1 VSRKRAWLVWGLIVL
16 ATLITLVSSLTIW
29 SKRQLLST
37 DNWTRSSARLLQ
49 NDDIR
54 AALATKLVEVTFDR
68 SNAAAQLEKYLPK
81 SAQGAAP
88 AIAAGIQVAGTRAAN
103 TLLSTPRAQQLWEQ
117 ANRAAHERLVA
128 VLEKKQV
135 GNISADTG
143 TISLQLGPLAQKLDQ
158 RLGLKSRLG
167 QGSSSSNE
175 IVLIKSKDLKTA
187 QDAVRILNAL
197 TVFLAIAALVLYALA
212 IYLAHGRR
220 RKFLEV
226 SGTALIFVGLLV
238 LIIRR
243 LVGGALVDS
252 LVKTEANRPAVRAVW
267 FIETDLLRDIGIAL
281 LLYGVLMVLAGFF
294 GGPSRIATG
303 TRRALAPAFRR
314 HVAGVYAVTAL
325 VFLLFIAWGPTA
337 ASRRLGGVIVL
348 ALLTI
353 LAIEVWR
360 RETLREFPETPA
372 VVSPT
377 SPPPPDGKNEAS
389 LETLERLARLRSE
402 GALSESEFQQQ
413 KAALLGT

>member
-1 VSRKRAWLVWGLIVL
+1 MSRKRAWLVWGLIVL

-37 DNWTRSSARLLQ
+37 DNWTKSSARLLQ

-54 AALATKLVEVTFDR
+54 AAISTKLVEVTFNR
-68 SNAAAQLEKYLPK
+68 SNASAQLQKYLPK

-88 AIAAGIQVAGTRAAN
+88 AIAAGIQVAATRAAN

-135 GNISADTG
+135 GNISADSG

-197 TVFLAIAALVLYALA
+197 TVFLALAALVLYALA

-252 LVKTEANRPAVRAVW
+252 LVKTEATRPAVRAVW
-267 FIETDLLRDIGIAL
+267 FIETDLLRDIGLAL
-281 LLYGVLMVLAGFF
+281 LLYGALMVVAGILS
-294 GGPSRIATG
+294 GPSRVATG
-303 TRRALAPAFRR
+303 TRRLLAPAFRR
-314 HVAGVYAVTAL
+314 HVAAVYAVTAL
-325 VFLLFIAWGPTA
+325 VFLLFIAWGPTS
-337 ASRRLGGVIVL
+337 ASRRLGGVILL

-360 RETLREFPETPA
+360 RQTLREFPETPA

-377 SPPPPDGKNEAS
+377 SPPPDGKNDAS

>member
-1 VSRKRAWLVWGLIVL
+1 LIVL
-16 ATLITLVSSLTIW
+16 ATLITLISSLTIW

-37 DNWTRSSARLLQ
+37 DNWTKSSARLLQ

-54 AALATKLVEVTFDR
+54 AAISTKLVEVTFNR
-68 SNAAAQLEKYLPK
+68 SNASAQLQKYLPK

-88 AIAAGIQVAGTRAAN
+88 AIAAGIQVAATRAAS

-135 GNISADTG
+135 GRVSASTG
-143 TISLQLGPLAQKLDQ
+143 AISLQLGPLAQKLDQ

-167 QGSSSSNE
+167 QGNSPSGE

-187 QDAVRILNAL
+187 QDAVRVLNAS

-212 IYLAHGRR
+212 IYLAHGKR

-243 LVGGALVDS
+243 IVGGALVDS
-252 LVKTEANRPAVRAVW
+252 LVKTEATRPAVRAVW
-267 FIETDLLRDIGIAL
+267 FIETDLLRDIGLAL
-281 LLYGVLMVLAGFF
+281 LLYGILMVLAGFF
-294 GGPSRIATG
+294 AGPSRIATG

-314 HVAGVYAVTAL
+314 HVAAVYAVTAL

-337 ASRRLGGVIVL
+337 ASRRLGGVVL
-348 ALLTI
+348 LAALTI

-360 RETLREFPETPA
+360 RQTLREFPETPA

-377 SPPPPDGKNEAS
+377 SPPPDVKSEAS
-389 LETLERLARLRSE
+389 LETLERLANLRSA

-413 KAALLGT
+413 KAALLGS

>member
-1 VSRKRAWLVWGLIVL
+1 MSRRRAWLVWGLIVL

-37 DNWTRSSARLLQ
+37 DNWTKSSARLLQ

-54 AALATKLVEVTFDR
+54 AAVSTKLVDVTFNQT
-68 SNAAAQLEKYLPK
+68 NAAAQLEKYLPK
-81 SAQGAAP
+81 QAQGAAP
-88 AIAAGIQVAGTRAAN
+88 AIAAGIQVAATRAAD
-103 TLLSTPRAQQLWEQ
+103 TLLSTPKAQQLWEQ

-128 VLEKKQV
+128 VLEKKDV
-135 GNISADTG
+135 GRISADTG
-143 TISLQLGPLAQKLDQ
+143 SISLQLGPLAQKLDQ

-167 QGSSSSNE
+167 QEGSPSGE

-197 TVFLAIAALVLYALA
+197 TVWLAIAALALYALA

-226 SGTALIFVGLLV
+226 SGTALIFVGLIV
-238 LIIRR
+238 LIVRR
-243 LVGGALVDS
+243 VVGGALIDS

-267 FIETDLLRDIGIAL
+267 FIETDLLRDIGLAL
-281 LLYGVLMVLAGFF
+281 LLYGVLFVLAGFF
-294 GGPSRIATG
+294 AGPSRVATR
-303 TRRALAPAFRR
+303 TRSALAPAFRR
-314 HVAGVYAVTAL
+314 HVAAVYAVTAL

-337 ASRRLGGVIVL
+337 ATRRLGGVLLL
-348 ALLTI
+348 AALTI
-353 LAIEVWR
+353 LAIEAWR
-360 RETLREFPETPA
+360 RQTLREFPETAAVAAPPVEPA
-372 VVSPT
+372 GQSE
-377 SPPPPDGKNEAS
+377 GS

-402 GALSESEFQQQ
+402 GVLSESEFQAQ

>member
-1 VSRKRAWLVWGLIVL
+1 MSKRRAWLVWGLIVL
-16 ATLITLVSSLTIW
+16 ATLVTLVSSLTIW

-37 DNWTRSSARLLQ
+37 DNWTKSSAKLLQ

-54 AALATKLVEVTFDR
+54 AALSTKLVDVTFNQT
-68 SNAAAQLEKYLPK
+68 NAAAQLQKYLPK

-88 AIAAGIQVAGTRAAN
+88 AIAAGIQVAAARAAD

-135 GNISADTG
+135 GRVSASTG
-143 TISLQLGPLAQKLDQ
+143 SISLDLGPLAQKLDQ
-158 RLGLKSRLG
+158 RLGLRSRLG
-167 QGSSSSNE
+167 TGGSPGSGE

-197 TVFLAIAALVLYALA
+197 TVWLAIAALGLYALA
-212 IYLAHGRR
+212 IYLAHGKRR
-220 RKFLEV
+220 RFLEV
-226 SGTALIFVGLLV
+226 SGTALIFVGLIV
-238 LIIRR
+238 LIVRR
-243 LVGGALVDS
+243 VVGGALVDS
-252 LVKTEANRPAVRAVW
+252 LVKTEANRPSVRAVW

-281 LLYGVLMVLAGFF
+281 LLYGTLMVLAGFF
-294 GGPSRIATG
+294 AGPSRVATG
-303 TRRALAPAFRR
+303 TRRLLAPAFRR
-314 HVAGVYAVTAL
+314 HVAAVYAVTAL

-337 ASRRLGGVIVL
+337 ASRRLGGVVVL
-348 ALLTI
+348 AVLTI

-360 RETLREFPETPA
+360 RQTLREFPEVP
-372 VVSPT
+372 VVAAPV
-377 SPPPPDGKNEAS
+377 PDDGKTDAS
-389 LETLERLARLRSE
+389 LEALERLARLRSE
-402 GALSESEFQQQ
+402 GVLSESEFQQQ

>member
-167 QGSSSSNE
+167 RGSSSSGE

-187 QDAVRILNAL
+187 QDGVRILNAL

>member
-1 VSRKRAWLVWGLIVL
+1 MSRKRAWLVWGLIVL
-16 ATLITLVSSLTIW
+16 ATLITLISSLTIW

-37 DNWTRSSARLLQ
+37 DNWTKSSARLLQ

-54 AALATKLVEVTFDR
+54 AALSTKLVEVTFDR
-68 SNAAAQLEKYLPK
+68 SNAAAQVEKYLPK

-88 AIAAGIQVAGTRAAN
+88 AIAAGIQVAATRAAN

-135 GNISADTG
+135 GRVSADTG

-167 QGSSSSNE
+167 QGSSPSGE

-197 TVFLAIAALVLYALA
+197 TVFLAIAAFALYALA
-212 IYLAHGRR
+212 IYLAGPKH

-243 LVGGALVDS
+243 IVGGALIDS
-252 LVKTEANRPAVRAVW
+252 LVKTEATRPAVRAVW
-267 FIETDLLRDIGIAL
+267 FIETDLLRDIGLAL
-281 LLYGVLMVLAGFF
+281 LLYGALMVVAGVL
-294 GGPSRIATG
+294 GGPSRVATG
-303 TRRALAPAFRR
+303 TRRLLAPAFRR
-314 HVAGVYAVTAL
+314 HVAAVYAVTAL
-325 VFLLFIAWGPTA
+325 VFLLFIAWGPTG
-337 ASRRLGGVIVL
+337 ASRRLGGVILL

-360 RETLREFPETPA
+360 RQTLREFPETPA

-377 SPPPPDGKNEAS
+377 SPPPPDSKSEAS

-402 GALSESEFQQQ
+402 GVLSESEFQQQ
-413 KAALLGT
+413 KAALLGA

>member
-16 ATLITLVSSLTIW
+16 ATLITLISSLTIW

-37 DNWTRSSARLLQ
+37 DNWTKSSARLLQ

-54 AALATKLVEVTFDR
+54 AAISTKLVEVTFNR
-68 SNAAAQLEKYLPK
+68 SNASAQLQKYLPK

-88 AIAAGIQVAGTRAAN
+88 AIAAGIQVAATRAAS

-135 GNISADTG
+135 GRVSASTG
-143 TISLQLGPLAQKLDQ
+143 AISLQLGPLAQKLDQ

-167 QGSSSSNE
+167 QGNSPSGE

-187 QDAVRILNAL
+187 QDAVRVLNAS

-212 IYLAHGRR
+212 IYLAHGKR

-243 LVGGALVDS
+243 IVGGALVDS
-252 LVKTEANRPAVRAVW
+252 LVKTEATRPAVRAVW
-267 FIETDLLRDIGIAL
+267 FIETDLLRDIGLAL
-281 LLYGVLMVLAGFF
+281 LLYGILMVLAGFF
-294 GGPSRIATG
+294 AGPSRIATG

-314 HVAGVYAVTAL
+314 HVAAVYAVTAL

-337 ASRRLGGVIVL
+337 ASRRLGGVVL
-348 ALLTI
+348 LAALTI

-360 RETLREFPETPA
+360 RQTLREFPETPA

-377 SPPPPDGKNEAS
+377 SSPPDVKSEAS
-389 LETLERLARLRSE
+389 LETLERLANLRSA

-413 KAALLGT
+413 KAALLGS

>member
-1 VSRKRAWLVWGLIVL
+1 MSRKRAWLVWGLIVL

-37 DNWTRSSARLLQ
+37 DNWTKSSARLLQ

-54 AALATKLVEVTFDR
+54 AAISTKLVEVTFDR
-68 SNAAAQLEKYLPK
+68 TNAAAQLEKYLPK
-81 SAQGAAP
+81 QAQGAAP
-88 AIAAGIQVAGTRAAN
+88 AIAAGIQVAATRAAD

-128 VLEKKQV
+128 VLEKKRV
-135 GNISADTG
+135 GRVSADTG
-143 TISLQLGPLAQKLDQ
+143 TISIQLGPLAQKLDQ

-167 QGSSSSNE
+167 QTGSPSGE
-175 IVLIKSKDLKTA
+175 IVLIQSKDLKTA

-197 TVFLAIAALVLYALA
+197 TVFMAIAALVLYALA
-212 IYLAHGRR
+212 IYLAKGKR

-243 LVGGALVDS
+243 IVGGALVDS
-252 LVKTEANRPAVRAVW
+252 LVDTEANRPAVRAVW
-267 FIETDLLRDIGIAL
+267 FIETDLLRDIGLAL
-281 LLYGVLMVLAGFF
+281 LLYGVLMVLAGFL

-303 TRRALAPAFRR
+303 TRRVLAPAFRR
-314 HVAGVYAVTAL
+314 HVAAVYAVTAL

-337 ASRRLGGVIVL
+337 ASRRLGGIVLL

-353 LAIEVWR
+353 LAIEAWR
-360 RETLREFPETPA
+360 RQTMREFPEAPA
-372 VVSPT
+372 VVV
-377 SPPPPDGKNEAS
+377 PPAPPDVKGEAN
-389 LETLERLARLRSE
+389 LESLERLARLRAD
-402 GALSESEFQQQ
+402 GVLSESEFQQQ

>member
-1 VSRKRAWLVWGLIVL
+1 LIVL
-16 ATLITLVSSLTIW
+16 ATLITLISSLTIW

-37 DNWTRSSARLLQ
+37 DNWTKSSARLLQ

-54 AALATKLVEVTFDR
+54 AAISTKLVEVTFNR
-68 SNAAAQLEKYLPK
+68 SNASAQLQKYLPK

-88 AIAAGIQVAGTRAAN
+88 AIAAGIQVAATRAAS

-135 GNISADTG
+135 GRVSASTG
-143 TISLQLGPLAQKLDQ
+143 AISLQLGPLAQKLDQ

-167 QGSSSSNE
+167 QGNSPSGE

-187 QDAVRILNAL
+187 QDAVRVLNAS
-197 TVFLAIAALVLYALA
+197 TVFLAIAALLLYALA
-212 IYLAHGRR
+212 IYLAHGKR

-243 LVGGALVDS
+243 IVGGALVDS
-252 LVKTEANRPAVRAVW
+252 LVKTEATRPAVRAVW
-267 FIETDLLRDIGIAL
+267 FIETDLLRDIGLAL
-281 LLYGVLMVLAGFF
+281 LLYGILMVLAGFF
-294 GGPSRIATG
+294 AGPSRIATG

-314 HVAGVYAVTAL
+314 HVAAVYAVTAL

-337 ASRRLGGVIVL
+337 ASRRLGGVVL
-348 ALLTI
+348 LAALTI

-360 RETLREFPETPA
+360 RQTLREFPETPA

-377 SPPPPDGKNEAS
+377 SPPPDVKSEAS
-389 LETLERLARLRSE
+389 LETLERLANLRSA

-413 KAALLGT
+413 KAALLGS

>member
-1 VSRKRAWLVWGLIVL
+1 MSKRRAWLVWGLIVL

-54 AALATKLVEVTFDR
+54 AALSTRLVEVTFNR
-68 SNAAAQLEKYLPK
+68 TNASAQLQKYLPK

-88 AIAAGIQVAGTRAAN
+88 AIAAGIQVAATRAAD
-103 TLLSTPRAQQLWEQ
+103 TLLRTPKAQQLWEQ

-128 VLEKKQV
+128 VLEKKRV
-135 GNISADTG
+135 GRVSASTG
-143 TISLQLGPLAQKLDQ
+143 TITLELGPLAQKLDQ
-158 RLGLKSRLG
+158 RLGLRSRLG
-167 QGSSSSNE
+167 QTGSPASGE
-175 IVLIKSKDLKTA
+175 IVLLKSKDLKTA
-187 QDAVRILNAL
+187 QTAVGILNAS

-212 IYLAHGRR
+212 IYLAQGRR
-220 RKFLEV
+220 RKFLQV
-226 SGTALIFVGLLV
+226 SGTALIFVGLIV
-238 LIIRR
+238 LIVRR
-243 LVGGALVDS
+243 VVGGALIDS

-267 FIETDLLRDIGIAL
+267 FIETDLLRDIGLAL
-281 LLYGVLMVLAGFF
+281 LLYGALMVLAGFF
-294 GGPSRIATG
+294 GGPSRIASG
-303 TRRALAPAFRR
+303 TRRVLTPAFRR
-314 HVAGVYAVTAL
+314 HVAAVYAVTAL

-337 ASRRLGGVIVL
+337 ATRRLGGVVIL
-348 ALLTI
+348 AALTI

-360 RETLREFPETPA
+360 RQTLREFPETPVA
-372 VVSPT
+372 AAPVPEEKS
-377 SPPPPDGKNEAS
+377 EAS

-402 GALSESEFQQQ
+402 GVLSESEFQQQ

>member
-1 VSRKRAWLVWGLIVL
+1 MSRKRAWLVWGLIVL
-16 ATLITLVSSLTIW
+16 ATLITLISSLTIW

-37 DNWTRSSARLLQ
+37 DNWTKSSARLLQ

-54 AALATKLVEVTFDR
+54 AAISTKLVEVTFNR
-68 SNAAAQLEKYLPK
+68 SNASAQLQKYLPK

-88 AIAAGIQVAGTRAAN
+88 AIAAGIQVAATRAAS

-135 GNISADTG
+135 GRVSASTG
-143 TISLQLGPLAQKLDQ
+143 AISLQLGPLAQKLDQ

-167 QGSSSSNE
+167 QGNSPSGE

-187 QDAVRILNAL
+187 QDAVRVLNAS

-212 IYLAHGRR
+212 IYLAHGKR

-243 LVGGALVDS
+243 IVGGALVDS
-252 LVKTEANRPAVRAVW
+252 LVKTEATRPAVRAVW
-267 FIETDLLRDIGIAL
+267 FIETDLLRDIGLAL
-281 LLYGVLMVLAGFF
+281 LLYGILMVLAGFF
-294 GGPSRIATG
+294 AGPSRIATG

-314 HVAGVYAVTAL
+314 HVAAVYAVTAL

-337 ASRRLGGVIVL
+337 ASRRLGGVVL
-348 ALLTI
+348 LAALTI

-360 RETLREFPETPA
+360 RQTLREFPETPA

-377 SPPPPDGKNEAS
+377 SPPPDVKSEAS
-389 LETLERLARLRSE
+389 LETLERLANLRSA

-413 KAALLGT
+413 KAALLGS

>member
-1 VSRKRAWLVWGLIVL
+1 MTRRRAWLVWGLIVL
-16 ATLITLVSSLTIW
+16 ATLITLISSLRIW

-37 DNWTRSSARLLQ
+37 DNWTKSSARLLQ

-54 AALATKLVEVTFDR
+54 AAISNKLVEVTFNR
-68 SNAAAQLEKYLPK
+68 SNAPAQLQKYLPK

-88 AIAAGIQVAGTRAAN
+88 AIAAGIQVAATRAAS

-135 GNISADTG
+135 GRVSASTG
-143 TISLQLGPLAQKLDQ
+143 AISLQLGPLAQKLDQ

-167 QGSSSSNE
+167 QGNSPSGE

-187 QDAVRILNAL
+187 QDAVRVLNAS

-212 IYLAHGRR
+212 IYLAHGKR

-238 LIIRR
+238 LITRR
-243 LVGGALVDS
+243 FVGGALVVS
-252 LVKTEANRPAVRAVW
+252 LVKTEATRPAVRAVW
-267 FIETDLLRDIGIAL
+267 FIETDLLRDIGLAL
-281 LLYGVLMVLAGFF
+281 LLYGILMVLAGFF
-294 GGPSRIATG
+294 AGPSRIATG

-314 HVAGVYAVTAL
+314 HVAAVYAVAAL
-325 VFLLFIAWGPTA
+325 VLLLLLAWGPTA
-337 ASRRLGGVIVL
+337 ASRRLGGVVL
-348 ALLTI
+348 LAALTI

-360 RETLREFPETPA
+360 RQTVREFPETPA

-377 SPPPPDGKNEAS
+377 SPPPDVKSEAS
-389 LETLERLARLRSE
+389 LETLERLANLRSA

-413 KAALLGT
+413 KAALLGS

>member
-1 VSRKRAWLVWGLIVL
+1 VSKKRAWLVWGLIVL
-16 ATLITLVSSLTIW
+16 ATIVTLVSSLTIW

-37 DNWTRSSARLLQ
+37 DNWTKSSARLLQ
-49 NDDIR
+49 NDEIR
-54 AALATKLVEVTFDR
+54 SAVATKLVDVTFNR
-68 SNAAAQLEKYLPK
+68 SNASAQLKTYLPA

-88 AIAAGIQVAGTRAAN
+88 AIAAGIQVAATRAAD
-103 TLLSTPRAQQLWEQ
+103 TLLRTARAQQLWEQ
-117 ANRAAHERLVA
+117 ANRAAHQRLVA

-135 GNISADTG
+135 GRISASTG

-158 RLGLKSRLG
+158 RLGLRSRLG
-167 QGSSSSNE
+167 QGNPSAGE

-197 TVFLAIAALVLYALA
+197 TVFLAIVALGLYALA
-212 IYLAHGRR
+212 IYLAHGKR

-226 SGTALIFVGLLV
+226 SGTALIFVGLVV
-238 LIIRR
+238 LIVRR

-267 FIETDLLRDIGIAL
+267 FIETDLLRDIGLAL
-281 LLYGVLMVLAGFF
+281 LLYGGLMVIAGFF
-294 GGPSRIATG
+294 GGPSRIAAG

-314 HVAGVYAVTAL
+314 HVAAVYAVTAL

-337 ASRRLGGVIVL
+337 ASRRLGGVVLL
-348 ALLTI
+348 ALVTI

-360 RETLREFPETPA
+360 RQTLREYPETPA
-372 VVSPT
+372 VVSPA
-377 SPPPPDGKNEAS
+377 SPPPDVKSDSS

-402 GALSESEFQQQ
+402 GVLSETEFQQQ

>member
-16 ATLITLVSSLTIW
+16 ATLITLISSLTIW

-37 DNWTRSSARLLQ
+37 DNWTKSSARLLQ

-54 AALATKLVEVTFDR
+54 AAISTKLVEVTFNR
-68 SNAAAQLEKYLPK
+68 SNASAQLQKYLPK

-88 AIAAGIQVAGTRAAN
+88 AIAAGIQVAATRAAS

-135 GNISADTG
+135 GRVSASTG
-143 TISLQLGPLAQKLDQ
+143 AISLQLGPLAQKLDQ

-167 QGSSSSNE
+167 QGNSPSGE

-187 QDAVRILNAL
+187 QDAVRVLNAS

-212 IYLAHGRR
+212 IYLAHGKR

-243 LVGGALVDS
+243 IVGGALVDS
-252 LVKTEANRPAVRAVW
+252 LVKTEATRPAVRAVW
-267 FIETDLLRDIGIAL
+267 FIETDLLRDIGLAL
-281 LLYGVLMVLAGFF
+281 LLYGILMVLAGFF
-294 GGPSRIATG
+294 AGPSRIATG
-303 TRRALAPAFRR
+303 ARRALAPAFRR
-314 HVAGVYAVTAL
+314 HVAAVYAVTAL

-337 ASRRLGGVIVL
+337 ASRRLGGVVL
-348 ALLTI
+348 LAALTI

-360 RETLREFPETPA
+360 RQTLREFPETPA

-377 SPPPPDGKNEAS
+377 SPPPDVKSEAS
-389 LETLERLARLRSE
+389 LETLERLANLRSA

-413 KAALLGT
+413 KAALLGS

>member
-1 VSRKRAWLVWGLIVL
+1 MSKRRAWLVWGLIVL
-16 ATLITLVSSLTIW
+16 ATLVTLVSSLTIW

-37 DNWTRSSARLLQ
+37 DNWTKSSAKLLQ

-54 AALATKLVEVTFDR
+54 AALSTKLVDVGFNQT
-68 SNAAAQLEKYLPK
+68 NAAAQLQQYLPK

-88 AIAAGIQVAGTRAAN
+88 AIAAGIQVAATRAAD

-135 GNISADTG
+135 GRVSASTG
-143 TISLQLGPLAQKLDQ
+143 AITLDLGPLAQKLDQ
-158 RLGLKSRLG
+158 RLGLRTRLG
-167 QGSSSSNE
+167 NGSSAGSGE

-197 TVFLAIAALVLYALA
+197 TVFLAVAALVLYGLA

-226 SGTALIFVGLLV
+226 SGTALIFVGLIV
-238 LIIRR
+238 LIVRR
-243 LVGGALVDS
+243 VVGGALVDS

-281 LLYGVLMVLAGFF
+281 LLYGTLMVLAGFF
-294 GGPSRIATG
+294 AGPSRVATG
-303 TRRALAPAFRR
+303 TRRLLAPAFRR
-314 HVAGVYAVTAL
+314 HVAAVYAVTAL

-337 ASRRLGGVIVL
+337 ASRRLGGVVVL
-348 ALLTI
+348 AALTI

-360 RETLREFPETPA
+360 RQTLREFPEVPVIA
-372 VVSPT
+372 APVPD
-377 SPPPPDGKNEAS
+377 DGKTDANLQA
-389 LETLERLARLRSE
+389 LERLARLRSE
-402 GALSESEFQQQ
+402 GVLSESEFQQQ

>member
-1 VSRKRAWLVWGLIVL
+1 MSRKRAWLVWGLIVL
-16 ATLITLVSSLTIW
+16 ATLITLISSLTIW

-37 DNWTRSSARLLQ
+37 DNWTKSSARLLQ

-54 AALATKLVEVTFDR
+54 AAISTKLVEVTFNR
-68 SNAAAQLEKYLPK
+68 SNASAQLQKYLPK

-88 AIAAGIQVAGTRAAN
+88 AIAAGIQVAATRAAS

-135 GNISADTG
+135 GRVSASTG
-143 TISLQLGPLAQKLDQ
+143 AISLQLGPLAQKLDQ

-167 QGSSSSNE
+167 QGNSPSGE

-187 QDAVRILNAL
+187 QDAVRVLNAS
-197 TVFLAIAALVLYALA
+197 TVFLAIAALLLYALA
-212 IYLAHGRR
+212 IYLAHGKR

-243 LVGGALVDS
+243 IVGGALVDS
-252 LVKTEANRPAVRAVW
+252 LVKTEATRPAVRAVW
-267 FIETDLLRDIGIAL
+267 FIETDLLRDIGLAL
-281 LLYGVLMVLAGFF
+281 LLYGILMVLAGFF
-294 GGPSRIATG
+294 AGPSRIATG

-314 HVAGVYAVTAL
+314 HVAAVYAVTAL

-337 ASRRLGGVIVL
+337 ASRRLGGVVL
-348 ALLTI
+348 LAALTI

-360 RETLREFPETPA
+360 RQTLREFPETPA

-377 SPPPPDGKNEAS
+377 SPPPDVKSEAS
-389 LETLERLARLRSE
+389 LETLERLANLRSA

-413 KAALLGT
+413 KAALLGS